1 MFIFKPG
8 LSSLNDNWAK
18 YKEKVSDVSDSNQNV
33 QTTCNF
39 KLKFIEIKDLFIK
52 GEAESLTK
60 PKMNYVCC

>member
-1 MFIFKPG
+1 MCIFKPG

-33 QTTCNF
+33 QTTCNS

-52 GEAESLTK
+52 GWQK
-60 PKMNYVCC
+60 V